1 MVAAGALLL
10 GGCATFDRAGPPA
23 APADTASA
31 AARSACLTAFE
42 RVDAAVAA
50 DGAADGSAYR
60 IPGFPYLRVDRL
72 LASYRDALP
81 TPAAERFWV
90 DRLLALDRAGRA
102 AELANLRRAPTEALV
117 AALAHVAPGESP
129 TDVVVR
135 CGRTLREADDRDPAR
150 RALLRANAVVP
161 DDYSTALRALGLYPI
176 TSLGFARGIRGWQR
190 ETVETFAVPLE
201 ERATRGLLWSYAP
214 PSGDLPSAD
223 AVARILRR
231 SSDNPLG
238 LPLPTDADLEVL
250 VRGFAPIFEV
260 DTRTDDDRIG
270 APVYAA
276 LGRPRVDTRRPTVYV
291 RTSATRVGERT
302 LLQIVYTAWFPA
314 RPKTG
319 ALDLLGGP
327 LDGLVWRVTF
337 APDGRPLVFDT
348 IHPCGCYH
356 LFFPRPG
363 IAPRPAPDGNTEF
376 VFVPQ
381 QVPDMPPGT
390 RAVLRIASGTHYLEH
405 VAFEP
410 AGPRAIGYEIARD
423 DDLRSL
429 SVEGG
434 VRRSLYAPDGLVR
447 GSERAERFLFWP
459 MGIASAGAMRQWGRH
474 ATAFVGRRHFDDA
487 RLLEERF
494 DLRKLP

>member
-1 MVAAGALLL
+1 MLLL
-10 GGCATFDRAGPPA
+10 AAGCATLERAPPGSA
-23 APADTASA
+23 APGDPATT
-31 AARSACLTAFE
+31 AARAACLTALE

-50 DGAADGSAYR
+50 DGAADGSAHR
-60 IPGFPYLRVDRL
+60 IAGFPYLRVDRL
-72 LASYRDALP
+72 LASYREQLP
-81 TPAAERFWV
+81 TAAAERFWV

-102 AELANLRRAPTEALV
+102 AELANLRRGPTEALV
-117 AALAHVAPGESP
+117 AALADIAPGESP
-129 TDVVVR
+129 SDVVVR

-161 DDYSTALRALGLYPI
+161 DDYSTALRALGLYPL
-176 TSLGFARGIRGWQR
+176 TSLAFARGIREWQR
-190 ETVETFAVPLE
+190 ETVAAFAAPLE
-201 ERATRGLLWSYAP
+201 ERTTRGLLWSYAP
-214 PSGDLPSAD
+214 PPGNVPSPET
-223 AVARILRR
+223 VSRILRR
-231 SSDNPLG
+231 SADNPLG
-238 LPLPTDADLEVL
+238 LPLPTDADLDVL
-250 VRGFAPIFEV
+250 IRGFAPVFEV

-270 APVYAA
+270 APVYSA

-291 RTSATRVGERT
+291 RTSATRVGDRA
-302 LLQIVYTAWFPA
+302 LLQLVYTAWFPA

-319 ALDLLGGP
+319 VLDLLGGP
-327 LDGLVWRVTF
+327 LDGLVWRVTL
-337 APDGRPLVFDT
+337 AADGRPLVFDT

-363 IAPRPAPDGNTEF
+363 IEARPAPDGDTEF

-381 QVPDMPPGT
+381 RVPTMPSGA

-429 SVEGG
+429 PVEGG
-434 VRRSLYAPDGLVR
+434 VRRSLFAPDGLVR

-459 MGIASAGAMRQWGRH
+459 MGIASAGAMRQWGRQ

-494 DLRKLP
+494 DLRDLP